1 MKRNSLYLLSAC
13 MALGLTAWC
22 AAQETTLRFIKP
34 GEPPQLANEAAVPLR
49 LVEKQAKAT
58 SFESRSSSCQMRTER
73 LADGDY
79 SVLEMTGGGRCGEVG
94 EPQFPCYGDF
104 VEIPDDVTVKLVID
118 DVDWIE
124 LDGKFNIAPRQQSPT
139 DKAGAPNPP
148 FAKNQMTYQKDEFL
162 PAQPVCLV
170 EKMRVRHKAFVYVN
184 YLPIAYNPRRSVVK
198 VARQVKWHLEYDP
211 QQGKPFQSKAR
222 TDSLGTKEFAP
233 FFDRVLNGKPV
244 VTELQSTLTDGVSTT
259 NGADYLIITHDNFY
273 ANILPF
279 AQWKHAKGYRT
290 RVVKTSEI
298 SGMLT
303 CTNLTEY
310 ISNAYNNWNPAPT
323 FVLLVGDAEYIPAWY
338 KTTHSF
344 YGSNAKA
351 GTDLYYAAIDG
362 SDYFPDLFLGRL
374 PCASTAQCDL
384 MVSKILKV
392 EKTPDL
398 TESLYRTLL
407 TSGEYTDSGGGY
419 EERIFIETAEAVRDF
434 HIATGY
440 TVPTSYCTDTTAT
453 PRHYNLNNS
462 LLHVNGALYGGVQN
476 YVGTSAGTA
485 AISNAINA
493 GVWLVQHRDHGS
505 QTGGWATPPWSPTS
519 ASRLINA
526 NKLPV
531 VMSINCET
539 AWFDGGSD
547 SLAEA
552 FLKNTQGGAYA
563 VIGAT
568 RVSYSWYNDW
578 FTHGLYECMYTNYF
592 ETLSGL
598 SYYKPG
604 LTYGNNYVGHGTHL
618 GQLLNFAKILM
629 YQKEGSSSTTQIQF
643 DILTLLG
650 DPEQSPRNAVPKTFT
665 VSHPSQLNAL
675 FPASFSITV
684 TAADAPVSGA
694 LVALVLDPDEYHT
707 AYTDESGLASFSFT
721 PLMPLGGTNGL
732 MAVTVS
738 EQNFIPYIGSMT
750 ISPKGFVIGLPVS
763 TREGDG
769 TLYGQGLL
777 RVIPTPTTNVTVS
790 LISDD
795 TSEILVPPTVT
806 ILANQ
811 SSVAFNVTVVEDGEL
826 DGSQT
831 ATIIASAPEFSS
843 GSGTIRVDD
852 NETAILNVVLPS
864 TTDEDAG
871 TVTGQIT
878 VSAPVDANVT
888 VGLDSSDLTELTL
901 PTTVIVPAGQTNAAF
916 TATII
921 NDTQI
926 DGPQTVW
933 VTAHVQNWVDGSN
946 SFMVLDNEPTN
957 LVVTLPTLMREGQ
970 GVLTNAGVVRIFGTW
985 PTPLTVSLVSS
996 DVTDLTVPSSI
1007 VIPAGQTSV
1016 AFNIAAVDDT
1026 EQDGPQ
1032 TVVVTAGAPGFA
1044 AGSAGTTVA
1053 DNDIHHFSW
1062 SAIPSPQSAGTP
1074 FSVTVAALDI
1084 TDIVISNYTGTSSF
1098 SGIGANGSATLFPTG
1113 SGAFSNGRWTGS
1125 LTVSSLDTN
1134 MRLVANDGWGHSGT
1148 SMPFTVIIGPLH
1160 HFAWAPVAPTQRVDT
1175 SFAASVAAKD
1185 AANNTVSNF
1194 VGVAALKAYVSD
1206 TQRDVLYGADSW
1218 NYPMS
1223 TYYHDARTQVIYLS
1237 SELGGPA
1244 LLSGLSLYVNSKPGQ
1259 TMNVWT
1265 IRMKSTPLM
1274 VYGAKKWETNDWTVV
1289 VQTNMTVSTTGWIN
1303 FPFSTPF
1310 AYNGTNN
1317 LLVDFSFNNVGYTSD
1332 GYCRC
1337 TSVATNRS
1345 LYFRTDSG
1353 YGDPLAWTGTTTP
1366 GMLTNLVPNLR
1377 LTVGTPVVIT
1387 PTNTGNFVGGVWNGV
1402 VTGLEPASNMF
1413 VRADDGNGHS
1423 GASGMFTVNAI
1434 ADMRVDLSD
1443 SQSTG
1448 TVGAP
1453 LALWVNVHNYGPNRA
1468 FDVRIV
1474 DTLPASVSFVSAEV
1488 SQGTISN
1495 ADGTV
1500 AWNVGVMSDFYAW
1513 AKILVVPTLGGA
1525 LTNAVTLTANVTDPD
1540 LSNNTDSKVT
1550 TVTGCG
1556 ILAVTP
1562 GMDLSARGF
1571 VGGPFVPPSQTYTL
1585 TNSGTDTL
1593 AWQAFTRTGWVIPSP
1608 VGGTLAPRACTAVT
1622 VTIDAARLP
1631 AGAYADTLI
1640 LTNLTTGIGSTNRN
1654 IDLTVMRGG
1663 SLQTIFASDNGY
1675 AGNMFDIVPNRNL
1688 GINGFDVNVSPSGQV
1703 TTVAVCYRRGS
1714 SFGHENS
1721 STGWSL
1727 LGSRVVTAAGQDNP
1741 TFVDLSGNGMEFLR
1755 GQTYGFYVYVN
1766 YGSGATMQYTK
1777 GSGTYGNS
1785 ALALISNCGKGDP
1798 PFTGETYPSRIWNGS
1813 IYYDTGLVDAL
1824 GISPAEGLL
1833 SQGPECG
1840 SFIPSNKVYTLS
1852 NRGESNVIW
1861 TAACASNWVSVVPGG
1876 GITSPEISN
1885 NVTVTLSAA
1894 ANALAAGTYSA
1905 TVAFSNTSS
1914 GAVKTREVV
1923 LNVWNKNLTVTLP
1936 SLGCEGQMFTNGGR
1950 VAIGYT
1956 RTEALTVR
1964 LGASHTNKIQV
1975 PPQVVIVAGQTNA
1988 AFDIAVKD
1996 DNIVD
2001 GSRAVTVTAEAEG
2014 FASGAAVITVEDN
2027 DVPSHEMIIPGF
2039 DLTTNPGWSCEGQW
2053 QFGKP
2058 MGQGGTVFGNPDPQ
2072 GGFTGTN
2079 VFGVN
2084 LAGDY
2089 ATAVGGP
2096 YYLTVGP
2103 LDFTNFRDV
2112 LVQFRRWLNSDLE
2125 PYVRV
2130 AVEVSTNGTAWST
2143 VWSNGQQGYYESAW
2157 NLVEYP
2163 LPVADRASRVFVRW
2177 SYQTGPEA
2185 FAASGWNLD
2194 DIVFMGIPV
2203 PVLKTSH
2210 GTPLAW
2216 LQLYGLTNL
2225 DWEVADTL
2233 DADGDGRAAWEEY
2246 LCDTVPTN
2254 RDSVLALLGV
2264 TFGVGGVDVQWKGG
2278 ISATQ
2283 YLERKD
2289 GLSPTGI
2296 PWSVV
2301 FTNAPPTTI
2310 TNSVIDAT
2318 GTNAVRFYRVR
2329 VVR

>member
-1 MKRNSLYLLSAC
+1 
-13 MALGLTAWC
+13 MALGVTVWGV
-22 AAQETTLRFIKP
+22 AQEATLQFIRP
-34 GEPPQLANEAAVPLR
+34 GEPPQLANEPAVHLR

-58 SFESRSSSCQMRTER
+58 SFESHSSSCQVRTVR

-79 SVLEMTGGGRCGEVG
+79 SVLEMTGGGWCGEVG

-104 VEIPDDVTVKLVID
+104 VEVPDGVTVRLVID
-118 DVDWIE
+118 AVDWVE
-124 LDGKFNIAPRQQSPT
+124 LDGKFRIAPRQHPPT

-148 FAKNQMTYQKDEFL
+148 FTKNQKTYQKDDFL

-170 EKMRVRHKAFVYVN
+170 EQMRVRRKTLVYVS
-184 YLPIAYNPRRSVVK
+184 YMPIAYNPGRSVVK
-198 VARQVKWHLEYDP
+198 VARHVKWHLEYESQP
-211 QQGKPFQSKAR
+211 GKPFQSKAQ
-222 TDSLGTKEFAP
+222 TDSLGMKEFAP

-244 VTELQSTLTDGVSTT
+244 VTDLQSTLADEVSTT

-273 ANILPF
+273 AHILPF
-279 AQWKHAKGYRT
+279 AQWKHAKGYKT

-298 SGMLT
+298 SEMLT

-323 FVLLVGDAEYIPAWY
+323 FVLLVGDAEYIPVWY
-338 KTTHSF
+338 KTTHAF

-374 PCASTAQCDL
+374 PCASTAQCEL
-384 MVSKILKV
+384 MVSKILTV
-392 EKTPDL
+392 EKTPDPS
-398 TESLYRTLL
+398 EALYRTLL

-419 EERIFIETAEAVRDF
+419 EERIFVETAEAVRDF

-440 TVPTSYCTDTTAT
+440 TVPTSYCTDTTST

-462 LLHVNGALYGGVQN
+462 LLHVNGTLYGGVQN
-476 YVGTSAGTA
+476 YVSASAGTA

-505 QTGGWATPPWSPTS
+505 QTGGWATPPWNPTS
-519 ASRLINA
+519 ARRLMNA
-526 NKLPV
+526 SKLPV

-592 ETLSGL
+592 ETLSSL
-598 SYYKPG
+598 PYYKSG
-604 LTYGNNYVGHGTHL
+604 LNYANNYVGHGTHL
-618 GQLLNFAKILM
+618 GQMLNFAKILM
-629 YQKEGSSSTTQIQF
+629 YQKQGSGSTTQIQF

-650 DPEQSPRNAVPKTFT
+650 DPEQSPRNAVPKTLT

-684 TAADAPVSGA
+684 TAGDAPVPGA
-694 LVALVLDPDEYHT
+694 LVALVLDSDEYHT

-721 PLMPLGGTNGL
+721 PLMPPGGTNSL

-738 EQNFIPYIGSMT
+738 EQNAIPYVGSMM

-769 TLYGQGLL
+769 LLYGQGLVH
-777 RVIPTPTTNVTVS
+777 VIPTPATNVTVS
-790 LISDD
+790 LISSD
-795 TSEILVPPTVT
+795 TSEILVPQTVT
-806 ILANQ
+806 IPANQ
-811 SSVAFNVTVVEDGEL
+811 SSVTFNVTVVEDAEL

-831 ATIIASAPEFSS
+831 ASIIASASEFSS
-843 GSGTIRVDD
+843 GAGLIRVDD
-852 NETAILNVVLPS
+852 NETATLNVVLQS
-864 TTDEDAG
+864 TADEDAG
-871 TVTGQIT
+871 TVPGQIT

-888 VGLDSSDLTELTL
+888 VGLGSSDMTELTL

-933 VTAHVQNWVDGSN
+933 VMAHVQNWMDGSN
-946 SFMVLDNEPTN
+946 SVMVLDNEPTN
-957 LVVTLPTLMREGQ
+957 IVVTLPTLMREGQ
-970 GVLTNAGVVRIFGTW
+970 GILTNAGMVRISGTW
-985 PTPLTVSLVSS
+985 PTALTVNLVSS
-996 DVTDLTVPSSI
+996 DATDLTVPASV
-1007 VIPAGQTSV
+1007 VIPAGQISV
-1016 AFNIAAVDDT
+1016 TFNIAAVDDT

-1032 TVVVTAGAPGFA
+1032 TVVVTASASGFA
-1044 AGSAGTTVA
+1044 VGSAGTTVA
-1053 DNDIHHFSW
+1053 DNDLHHFTWNTIS
-1062 SAIPSPQSAGTP
+1062 SPQSAGTP
-1074 FSVTVAALDI
+1074 FSATLTALDVMSV
-1084 TDIVISNYTGTSSF
+1084 VISNYTSLASLSGRGDAGAVTLSPTS
-1098 SGIGANGSATLFPTG
+1098 G
-1113 SGAFSNGRWTGS
+1113 GAFSNGRWTGS
-1125 LTVSSLDTN
+1125 LTVSTLDTN
-1134 MRLVANDGWGHSGT
+1134 VRLIANDGWGHSGT
-1148 SMPFTVIIGPLH
+1148 SMPFNVVIGPLH
-1160 HFAWAPVAPTQRVDT
+1160 HFAWAPVSSTQRVDT

-1194 VGVAALKAYVSD
+1194 VGAAALKAYMTDS
-1206 TQRDVLYGADSW
+1206 QRDVLYGADSW

-1244 LLSGLSLYVNSKPGQ
+1244 LYSGLSLYVSAKPGQ

-1265 IRMKSTPLM
+1265 IRMKNTPLM
-1274 VYGAKKWETNDWTVV
+1274 AYGAKSWETNDWIVV
-1289 VQTNMTVSTTGWIN
+1289 VQTNITVSTTGWIH
-1303 FPFSTPF
+1303 FPFTTTF

-1345 LYFRTDSG
+1345 LYYRTDSN
-1353 YGDPLAWTGTTTP
+1353 YGDPLAWTGTATP

-1377 LTVGTPVVIT
+1377 LAVGIPVAIT
-1387 PTNTGNFVGGVWNGV
+1387 PTNTGNFVGGVWNGA
-1402 VTGLEPASNMF
+1402 VTGLEPVSNMF

-1423 GASGMFTVNAI
+1423 GTSGVFTVNAI
-1434 ADMRVDLSD
+1434 ADMQVDLSD

-1448 TVGAP
+1448 IVGEP
-1453 LALWVNVHNYGPNRA
+1453 LTFWVNVHNYGPSRA
-1468 FDVRIV
+1468 FNVRVV
-1474 DTLPASVSFVSAEV
+1474 DTLPASVSFVSANV

-1495 ADGTV
+1495 AGGTV
-1500 AWNVGVMSDFYAW
+1500 VWNAGVMSGFYAW
-1513 AKILVVPTLGGA
+1513 AKIMVVPALGGS
-1525 LTNAVTLTANVTDPD
+1525 LTNTVTLTANVTDPD
-1540 LSNNTDSKVT
+1540 LSNNTASKVT

-1556 ILAVTP
+1556 VLAVTP
-1562 GMDLSARGF
+1562 DTGLSARGF
-1571 VGGPFVPPSQTYTL
+1571 VDGPFSPSRQIYTL

-1593 AWQAFTRTGWVIPSP
+1593 TWQAITRTGWISLSP
-1608 VGGTLAPRACTAVT
+1608 TGGALPPRASSAVT
-1622 VTIDAARLP
+1622 VAINAAGLP
-1631 AGAYADTLI
+1631 SGTYSDTVAF
-1640 LTNLTTGIGSTNRN
+1640 TNLTTGVGSTTRD
-1654 IDLTVMRGG
+1654 IDLTVMSGNL
-1663 SLQTIFASDNGY
+1663 LQTIFASDNGY
-1675 AGNMFDIVPNRNL
+1675 AGNMFDIVPKKNL
-1688 GINGFDVNVSPSGQV
+1688 GISAFDVNVSPSGQV
-1703 TTVAVCYRRGS
+1703 TTVAVYYRRGS
-1714 SFGHENS
+1714 SFGHEDSNA
-1721 STGWSL
+1721 GWSL
-1727 LGSRVVTAAGQDNP
+1727 LGSRVVTAAGQDSP
-1741 TFVDLSGNGMEFLR
+1741 TFLDLSGNGMEFLR
-1755 GQTYGFYVYVN
+1755 GQTYGLYVHVD
-1766 YGSGATMQYTK
+1766 YGSGVTLQYTK
-1777 GSGTYGNS
+1777 GSGAYENTD
-1785 ALALISNCGKGDP
+1785 LALTSNCGKGDP

-1824 GISPAEGLL
+1824 GVSPAEGLS
-1833 SQGPECG
+1833 SQGPEDG
-1840 SFIPSNKVYTLS
+1840 SFTPSNKVYTLS
-1852 NRGESNVIW
+1852 NRGESTVTW
-1861 TAACASNWVSVVPGG
+1861 TAWCVSNWVSVIPGG
-1876 GITSPEISN
+1876 GVLPAGISN
-1885 NVTVTLSAA
+1885 NVTVALSAA
-1894 ANALAAGTYSA
+1894 ANALAAGAYSA
-1905 TVAFSNTSS
+1905 TVAFSNTAS
-1914 GAVKTREVV
+1914 GALKTREVV
-1923 LNVWNKNLTVTLP
+1923 LNVWNQNLMVALP
-1936 SLGCEGQMFTNGGR
+1936 SSGYEGQMFTNGGR
-1950 VAIGYT
+1950 VAIGYSLT
-1956 RTEALTVR
+1956 SNLTVR
-1964 LGASHTNKIQV
+1964 LSASHTNKIHV
-1975 PPQVVIVAGQTNA
+1975 LPQVVIAAGQTNA
-1988 AFDIAVKD
+1988 VFDIAVI
-1996 DNIVD
+1996 DNSSVD
-2001 GSRAVTVTAEAEG
+2001 GSQAVTVTAEADG

-2027 DVPSHEMIIPGF
+2027 DVPEHEIIVPVF
-2039 DLTTNPGWSCEGQW
+2039 DLSTDPGWSCEGQW

-2058 MGQGGTVFGNPDPQ
+2058 MGQGGAMFGNPDPL

-2084 LAGDY
+2084 LNGDY
-2089 ATAVGGP
+2089 ATVVGGP

-2103 LDFTNFRDV
+2103 LDFTNYRDV
-2112 LVQFRRWLNSDLE
+2112 SVQFRRWLNSDLE

-2130 AVEVSTNGTAWST
+2130 AVEVSTNGTAWSA
-2143 VWSNGQQGYYESAW
+2143 VWSNGQLGCYENAW
-2157 NLVEYP
+2157 NLVEYS
-2163 LPVADRASRVFVRW
+2163 LPAADRASRVFVRW

-2203 PVLKTSH
+2203 PALRTSH
-2210 GTPLAW
+2210 GTPFAW
-2216 LQLYGLTNL
+2216 LQRYGLTNL
-2225 DWEVADTL
+2225 DWEATDILDT
-2233 DADGDGRAAWEEY
+2233 DGDGKAAWEEY
-2246 LCDTVPTN
+2246 ISDTVPTN

-2264 TFGVGGVDVQWKGG
+2264 TFGTGGVDVQWKGG
-2278 ISATQ
+2278 LAATQ

-2289 GLSPTGI
+2289 RLSPTGV
-2296 PWSVV
+2296 PWIVV
-2301 FTNAPPTTI
+2301 FTNAPPTSL
-2310 TNSVIDAT
+2310 TNSVMDVT
-2318 GTNAVRFYRVR
+2318 GTNSMRFYRVR